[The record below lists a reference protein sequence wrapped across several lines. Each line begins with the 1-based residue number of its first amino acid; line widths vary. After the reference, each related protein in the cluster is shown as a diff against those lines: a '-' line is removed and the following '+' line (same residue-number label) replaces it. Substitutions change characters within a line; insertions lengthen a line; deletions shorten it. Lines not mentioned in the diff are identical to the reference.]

1 MRPRILLT
9 ISVTALFVILSGCG
23 SVPNCPVCGT
33 TQNGSY
39 GVIDV
44 ITVPEHNPTGEPG
57 GPFNSFDISW
67 VDSVNH
73 LDYVSDRIGLAV
85 VVVDTVNN
93 IAVNA
98 IQGTN
103 AVTGAGNQAS
113 PCAKDAAGNDIIP
126 PLISVFG
133 NFTRFGCRTDLSTA

>member
-1 MRPRILLT
+1 RADCSLGSEGKFVGGDSMRSRILLT
-9 ISVTALFVILSGCG
+9 VLLSMLFVLASGCG
-23 SVPNCPVCGT
+23 NVKNCPVGAT
-33 TQNGSY
+33 TADGYTDIVN
-39 GVIDV
+39 

-67 VDSVNH
+67 VDPVHH

-85 VVVDTVNN
+85 VVVDTNNN

-103 AVTGAGNQAS
+103 
-113 PCAKDAAGNDIIP
+113 
-126 PLISVFG
+126 
-133 NFTRFGCRTDLSTA
+133 